1 MRKPLIILLFFLS
14 GCNTVTSEVSSSS
27 IADKRFIGTFGISQN
42 DCNLKDDPNQL
53 DWIFNVSEDKMITER
68 DEMYFYCDFINGK
81 YLNPNKLQANFSCVN
96 ANLLDKTQHTI
107 LLESVSENRINIV
120 YPKTKFSPGKINEL
134 VRCSSTQNR
143 LVPKDSS
150 DTDDI
155 HTSYRNKLLGKN
167 MYEEVDY
174 NNLRMI
180 AKAENGDYTLQ
191 IFIAS
196 GFADFHVTIDIEG
209 RDFNMIKSDK
219 YRAALLQAAL
229 HRPFQLQETALNES
243 EQRYYLDKI
252 LHADESEVATFLT
265 KLNQGQAHGAISNM
279 LRITSDRDMG
289 KLYDGDWFY

>member
-1 MRKPLIILLFFLS
+1 MFLLGCDTSVSKASNSLI
-14 GCNTVTSEVSSSS
+14 N
-27 IADKRFIGTFGISQN
+27 DKRFIGTFGISQE
-42 DCNLKDDPNQL
+42 DCNLRDDPNQNDL
-53 DWIFNVSEDKMITER
+53 IFNIFKNSMVTEMDK
-68 DEMYFYCDFINGK
+68 MYFYCDYIDGK
-81 YLNPNKLQANFSCVN
+81 YISLNEVQTNFSCVN
-96 ANLLDKTQHTI
+96 TNLLDKNQHTI
-107 LLESVSENRINIV
+107 NFKYISKNKINIV
-120 YPKTKFSPGKINEL
+120 YPKTNFSPGKTNEL
-134 VRCSSTQNR
+134 VRCSSTQNH

-155 HTSYRNKLLGKN
+155 HTPYRNKLLGKN
-167 MYEEVDY
+167 MNEEIDY

-180 AKAENGDYTLQ
+180 AKAEDGAYTLQ

-196 GFADFHVTIDIEG
+196 GFADFHVTINIEG
-209 RDFNMIKSDK
+209 RDFNVLKSDK

-265 KLNQGQAHGAISNM
+265 KLNQGQANGAISNM
-279 LRITSDRDMG
+279 LRITSDRDMK